1 MKRLERENQKVKT
14 ENQKVKTENQ
24 KVKTENQKVKT
35 ENNKMRTQI
44 DELTKT
50 IEDMKKKK
58 GRSKNVRSYNTRE
71 FKGYPHVQ
79 KPSTTPSMHNRTAR
93 QYPEP

>member
-1 MKRLERENQKVKT
+1 MI
-14 ENQKVKTENQ
+14 
-24 KVKTENQKVKT
+24 T

-50 IEDMKKKK
+50 IEEMKKKK

-79 KPSTTPSMHNRTAR
+79 NPARPQSMYSRTTR